1 MSNENEVK
9 VAINSPEVQHC
20 SVRALSGRPCNII
33 PYTVSQAVDNL
44 VKKNPRV
51 PMML

>member
-1 MSNENEVK
+1 MRVGEGGGNFIRRS
-9 VAINSPEVQHC
+9 S
-20 SVRALSGRPCNII
+20 NII

-51 PMML
+51 PIMM